1 MPERTRCGSKGID
14 RAREAGVVVPS
25 WGEVITDQLAC
36 GEVLVF
42 PAHGS
47 RGHGPEE
54 VRSNWV
60 DRAAGRQLWKMG
72 NGTGPCLAV
81 ARITPDGG
89 DPDPQAVQRALAHL
103 IDLPGIAGMRLMGVD
118 RAATDIATEE
128 KTMRP
133 GGEGAFR
140 HLLVVEAV
148 SDTAIRGAVPA
159 IEDAAVAAFG
169 PRAAVDLSTRRLV
182 YAEAPHEG
190 PAAR

>member
-1 MPERTRCGSKGID
+1 M
-14 RAREAGVVVPS
+14 
-25 WGEVITDQLAC
+25 
-36 GEVLVF
+36 
-42 PAHGS
+42 
-47 RGHGPEE
+47 
-54 VRSNWV
+54 
-60 DRAAGRQLWKMG
+60 WKMG